1 MSISM
6 YFGSPGCGKTTTAVR
21 LLLKERPNYEQTF
34 ANFSCEACDVD
45 NVELDGLG
53 ETWTFQPHSLICI
66 DESGIEYNS
75 RHYKSFPHSLI
86 RWYKKHRHFE
96 CDVAFFSQ
104 SWNDTD
110 KIIRDLCTNLYYVV
124 KFGAFTM
131 VRRVHKRVTVDK
143 NTEQIIDGFRMS
155 SLLYLLF
162 YPLKP
167 ILRLFIPSFA
177 DVDVFYRPLYY
188 SYFDTLEKE
197 ELPYKY
203 IVTEKKHIPS
213 PASNCFQAILTRF
226 GLDQLKGK
234 TKRG

>member
-6 YFGSPGCGKTTTAVR
+6 YFGSPACGKTTTAVR
-21 LLLKERPNYEQTF
+21 LLLKERKHYEQTY
-34 ANFSCEACDVD
+34 ANFSCEACDID

-53 ETWTFQPHSLICI
+53 EDWTFPPNSLICI

-110 KIIRDLCTNLYYVV
+110 KIIRDLCTRLFYVQ
-124 KFGAFTM
+124 KIGPFTLIQ
-131 VRRVHKRVTVDK
+131 RVHKRVRVDK

-167 ILRLFIPSFA
+167 ILRFIVPSFA
-177 DVDVFYRPLYY
+177 DVDIYYRPIYY
-188 SYFDTLEKE
+188 SYFDTLERE
-197 ELPYKY
+197 ELPLAYV
-203 IVTEKKHIPS
+203 VTEKKHISTPFFK
-213 PASNCFQAILTRF
+213 CLQAIQTRLGF
-226 GLDQLKGK
+226 DRL
-234 TKRG
+234 RGTTNRG